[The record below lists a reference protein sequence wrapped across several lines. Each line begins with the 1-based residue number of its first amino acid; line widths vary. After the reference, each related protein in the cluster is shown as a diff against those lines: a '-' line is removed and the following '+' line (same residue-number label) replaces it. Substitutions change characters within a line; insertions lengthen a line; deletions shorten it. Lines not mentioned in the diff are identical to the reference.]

1 MSDARERLLALHSA
15 LLRLHKELLDS
26 ERAEYEA
33 VHERIP
39 SPGAFLQL
47 VIHDEWFTCLQA
59 MSGLIVRIDLVGDA
73 KGGVVAADANGI
85 LEQTRELLTPDEN
98 GQGFAKRYFDA
109 LERDPGI
116 AASHAATLELLKGGI
131 AS

>member
-1 MSDARERLLALHSA
+1 MSDSRGRLLALHSA
-15 LLRLHKELLDS
+15 LLGLHKKLLDS

-33 VHERIP
+33 VHGRIP

-47 VIHDEWFTCLQA
+47 VIHDQWFTWLQA

-85 LEQTRELLTPDEN
+85 LEQTRELLRPDEN

-109 LERDPGI
+109 LERDPQI
-116 AASHAATLELLKGGI
+116 AASHAATLELLTGDI